1 MMSARFLLYPLLALF
16 FTFLACSS
24 QDEPGGDY
32 INPDDLP
39 AERPAQ
45 LIETDH
51 LGDDLYF
58 GHLNYSTAVLGN
70 GDVLLNDYSQA
81 IILKMSSE
89 GELIEQ
95 VAGEGRGPGEIQDA
109 SELNTDPDG
118 NLVIYDQLN
127 NKVVR
132 YRADGAPPEEFT
144 PEVSE
149 NYRLR
154 RVYALHEENHFLV
167 FQWMPSAIM
176 EGSSEPVNR
185 LLVYD
190 RETESYISDETFP
203 DQQTARL
210 IVDDQMRGAAPVPY
224 SPEFLYSFST
234 DRNHIY
240 ASWTETNEITKL
252 TIDFDTLRTIH
263 VPLSKERL
271 AQSEIDSLEEWTLSN
286 RHQNQWET
294 IEEKLPKYKVSFDR
308 LMVDHLDRIWLKL
321 TRQSTDQ
328 EWIILSGDGEP
339 LKLVKLPQEGR
350 LTHISEHH
358 LGFRENDYTFSLY
371 ETVE

>member
-1 MMSARFLLYPLLALF
+1 MSARFSLYPLLALF

-58 GHLNYSTAVLGN
+58 GHLNYSTAVLEN
-70 GDVLLNDYSQA
+70 GDVLLNDRSRT

-154 RVYALHEENHFLV
+154 KVYALHEENHFLV

-210 IVDDQMRGAAPVPY
+210 IIDDQMRGASPVPY
-224 SPEFLYSFST
+224 SPEFLYSFSP

-240 ASWTETNEITKL
+240 ASWTETNEIAKL
-252 TIDFDTLRTIH
+252 TIDFDTLKTIH
-263 VPLSKERL
+263 IPLAKERL
-271 AQSEIDSLEEWTLSN
+271 VQSEIDSLEEWTRSN

-294 IEEKLPKYKVSFDR
+294 IEEKLPEYKVSFDR

-321 TRQSTDQ
+321 TRQPTDQ